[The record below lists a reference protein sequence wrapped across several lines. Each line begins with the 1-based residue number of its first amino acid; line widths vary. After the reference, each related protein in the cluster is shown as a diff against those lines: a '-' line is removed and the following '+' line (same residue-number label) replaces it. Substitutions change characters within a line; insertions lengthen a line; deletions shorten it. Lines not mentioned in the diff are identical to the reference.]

1 MTTITANAAA
11 ALEAVADDR
20 PARPSF
26 FRRLGDAIVESRRRR
41 AEIEVRR
48 ALAIMGE
55 PRERLDYA
63 LLPFR
68 GE

>member
-1 MTTITANAAA
+1 MATITANTAA
-11 ALEAVADDR
+11 ALENVVSEPA
-20 PARPSF
+20 ARPSF
-26 FRRLGDAIVESRRRR
+26 LKRLGAAIIESRRRR

-48 ALAIMGE
+48 ALALMGE
-55 PRERLDYA
+55 PRERHDYA